1 PQVFSIAIAMSL
13 VPAISNATARKRKDE
28 INNLISS
35 GIRMT
40 LLIGL
45 PSALGLLVLAKP
57 IIGLL
62 YYNNTVETI
71 ASTGEILQ
79 YLSLGVVFLTLVQA
93 LTAMLQGLG
102 KPIIPV
108 INLFIGA
115 VFKLILTYIL
125 TAIPSINVKGAA
137 ISTVV
142 AYGVAAILDLIMVR
156 IVSKTKF
163 EYMDIFIKP
172 LISSV
177 GMAIVVRLSYISLLN
192 LLGSG
197 LSTIVSVIIGIIV
210 YSILLIIT
218 GTITNED
225 LALMPK
231 GDVISEKINKFKL
244 LK

>member
-1 PQVFSIAIAMSL
+1 KFEYMDIFIKP
-13 VPAISNATARKRKDE
+13 
-28 INNLISS
+28 LISS
-35 GIRMT
+35 VGMAIVVRLSYISLLNLLGSGLSTIVSVIIGIIVYSI
-40 LLIGL
+40 LLIITGTITNEDL
-45 PSALGLLVLAKP
+45 ALMPKGD
-57 IIGLL
+57 
-62 YYNNTVETI
+62 
-71 ASTGEILQ
+71 
-79 YLSLGVVFLTLVQA
+79 
-93 LTAMLQGLG
+93 
-102 KPIIPV
+102 V
-108 INLFIGA
+108 ISE
-115 VFKLILTYIL
+115 K
-125 TAIPSINVKGAA
+125 INKF
-137 ISTVV
+137 
-142 AYGVAAILDLIMVR
+142 
-156 IVSKTKF
+156 KF